1 MFLTAGCA
9 GGAGAPEQELVP
21 NVMPDVTA
29 EDTAFA
35 KRAATEQALLP
46 VAYDVEL
53 SLDTEKDRL
62 TERVAIKVRNDGA
75 KDASVAYLRFN
86 PLGYFA
92 YDEKQRP
99 DMAEAN
105 KG

>member
-1 MFLTAGCA
+1 MFLAAGRA
-9 GGAGAPEQELVP
+9 GGAGAPEQASIP
-21 NVMPDVTA
+21 DVMPDVTA

-62 TERVAIKVRNDGA
+62 TEHVTIQVRNDGDKEA
-75 KDASVAYLRFN
+75 GAAYLRFN

-99 DMAEAN
+99 DEA
-105 KG
+105 